1 MAGIEI
7 VEYKKRNLK
16 ELLADEKFWSQPQVP
31 ITKLRAISHAFNP
44 RADDNDTV
52 LITAVKTG
60 RLLAYLGILPDLL
73 VTEHDG
79 RLKFGWLTTWWVDK
93 TSDDRPTAAVL
104 LLSALRR
111 YSNRIAVSSPSL
123 DAKRVYDAT
132 MRFQQCAKTRRSNF
146 ILALP
151 PSIPAL
157 SRLSALIAGTLSRMI
172 VGRSLHMRGL
182 EIGAVDSL
190 NEGLSAFINSWAF
203 RDPLARDASYWRWV
217 LEFPWLS
224 AEPQDENTKKK
235 YAFSAFAPDFKQI
248 PVVVTRNSMIIAF
261 LVMTLRDN
269 RLCLKHAYY
278 DFRDKSDIAIALRA
292 FVADLKPWL
301 FASADPNL
309 NTCLRRCFPF
319 YLAIRSKTSEIYA
332 TKELPLNGSISSQ
345 FGTGDIVFT

>member
-1 MAGIEI
+1 MAGVEI

-16 ELLADEKFWSQPQVP
+16 ELLADESFWLQPQVP
-31 ITKLRAISHAFNP
+31 ITKLRATSHAFNP

-79 RLKFGWLTTWWVDK
+79 TVKFGWLTTWWVDK
-93 TSDDRPTAAVL
+93 TSDDRPAAAVL
-104 LLSALRR
+104 LLSALKR

-123 DAKRVYDAT
+123 DAKRVYDA

-157 SRLSALIAGTLSRMI
+157 GRLSALITSTVNRMI
-172 VGRSLHMRGL
+172 CRRSLHMRGL
-182 EIGAVDSL
+182 EIRAVDSL
-190 NEGLSAFINSWAF
+190 NESLSAFINRWAF
-203 RDPLARDASYWRWV
+203 HDPLARDASYWRWV

-224 AEPQDENTKKK
+224 AKPQDESSKKT
-235 YAFSAFAPDFKQI
+235 YAFSAFARDFKQI
-248 PVVVTRNSMIIAF
+248 PVVVSRNAVIIAF
-261 LVMTLRDN
+261 FVMTLRDN
-269 RLCLKHAYY
+269 QLCLKHAYY
-278 DFRDKSDIAIALRA
+278 DVRDKDDIAIAIRA
-292 FVADLKPWL
+292 FVADIKPWL
-301 FASADPNL
+301 FASADSSL
-309 NTCLRRCFPF
+309 NACLRRSFPF
-319 YLAIRSKTSEIYA
+319 YLVIPSKTSEIYT
-332 TKELPLNGSISSQ
+332 TKELPFNSSISCQ